1 MKKRIQKSYLRRK
14 YFYIHNNIVSYSEI
28 MEKDF
33 NISKEIELFTIGNDR
48 DIDLKLAPFDI
59 LGTLGHI
66 CMLESIGL
74 ISKEELIVLAKA
86 LSKLFISINN
96 GLFKIEN
103 SVEDVHSQIEILLI
117 SSLGNVG
124 MKIHSGRSR
133 NDQVLLD
140 LRLLIRDEI
149 QKIIYHVKSLFD
161 VMIHLSECYKDIIFP
176 GYTHHQIA
184 MPSSFGI
191 WFSSYAESLSDDL
204 LLLEASYRILNKN
217 PLGSAAGY
225 GSSFPLN
232 RRMTTELLG
241 FEDMNFNVIYAQM
254 GRGKIERI
262 VANALSSVS
271 STLSKFSQD
280 ICLYMGYNFYFLYF
294 PDHLTT
300 GSSIM
305 PHKKNPDVFELIRGR
320 CNHINAFTNEI
331 YLITSNL
338 SSGYHRDLQIIK
350 EHFLP
355 IFEVVINC
363 LFIAR
368 YMIEHILINE
378 NCIEDRRY
386 SYIFSVEIVNRYVQ
400 EGMSFRDA
408 YKKVGLAIQEG
419 SFQLLKILRH
429 SIDGGI
435 GNLCNNRIKKKMH
448 KVLYDFEFYKSN
460 DSIKLLLQ
468 KIEP

>member
-1 MKKRIQKSYLRRK
+1 MKLW
-14 YFYIHNNIVSYSEI
+14 
-28 MEKDF
+28 EKDF

-48 DIDLKLAPFDI
+48 DIDIKLAPFDI
-59 LGTLGHI
+59 IGTLGHI

-74 ISKEELIVLAKA
+74 ISKEELIVLSTA
-86 LSKLFISINN
+86 LRKIFIEINN
-96 GLFKIEN
+96 GFFKIEN
-103 SVEDVHSQIEILLI
+103 TVEDVHSQIEIILI
-117 SSLGNVG
+117 SFLGNIG

-149 QKIIYHVKSLFD
+149 QKIVYQVKPLFD
-161 VMIHLSECYKDIIFP
+161 IMIHLSECYKHVLFP
-176 GYTHHQIA
+176 GYTHYQIA
-184 MPSSFGI
+184 MPSSFGL
-191 WFSSYAESLSDDL
+191 WFSSFAESLSEDL
-204 LLLEASYRILNKN
+204 LLLEASYRVINKN

-262 VANALSSVS
+262 VANALSSVT

-320 CNHINAFTNEI
+320 CNQINAFTNEI

-338 SSGYHRDLQIIK
+338 SSGYHRDLQVIK

-355 IFEVVINC
+355 IFEVIKSC

-368 YMIEHILINE
+368 YMLEHILINE
-378 NCIEDRRY
+378 NSIEDRRY

-400 EGMSFRDA
+400 EGMSFREA
-408 YKKVGLAIQEG
+408 YKKIGIAIQEG
-419 SFQLLKILRH
+419 NFQCIKILRH
-429 SIDGGI
+429 SLEGSI
-435 GNLCNNRIKKKMH
+435 GNLCNNKIKKKMQ
-448 KVLYDFEFYKSN
+448 KILTDFNFYRSN
-460 DSIKLLLQ
+460 ESIKRLLQ
-468 KIEP
+468 RLGI